1 LSWDYRFKN
10 ADMKEL
16 NRTWGLLIA
25 ATAFLVLIIV
35 GLLTHERTDIRYMLS
50 PSETLALTGDPG
62 AMLTPQQAAE
72 ALASGGQ
79 ELVFVDLREP
89 AAFEQ
94 GHVAGAVNIPA
105 AALLSSESKGL
116 LRKMEESGQTAVLY
130 GDTPAQSNGPWLL
143 LRQAGFG
150 FVKLY
155 TGLYG
160 QLDPSRLDSL
170 PVSFFESPKID
181 TAAVKVLLSP
191 RQQAAKPAVTPVVA
205 PKKQIS
211 PAKREAAAEVE
222 EEEGC

>member
-1 LSWDYRFKN
+1 
-10 ADMKEL
+10 MKEL

-35 GLLTHERTDIRYMLS
+35 GLLTHERTDLRYLLS

-62 AMLTPQQAAE
+62 AMLTPRQAVE
-72 ALASGGQ
+72 ALANGGK

-94 GHVAGAVNIPA
+94 GHVPGAVNIQA
-105 AALLSSESKGL
+105 EALLSGEGKAL
-116 LRKMEESGQTAVLY
+116 LRKIEDAGQTAVLY
-130 GDTPAQSNGPWLL
+130 GETPAQANGAWLL

-155 TGLYG
+155 TGLYS
-160 QLDPSRLDSL
+160 QLDPARLDSL
-170 PVSFFESPKID
+170 PVPFFESPKID
-181 TAAVKVLLSP
+181 TAGVKALLAP
-191 RQQAAKPAVTPVVA
+191 EQQAAEPATAPAVA
-205 PKKQIS
+205 PKKQIA